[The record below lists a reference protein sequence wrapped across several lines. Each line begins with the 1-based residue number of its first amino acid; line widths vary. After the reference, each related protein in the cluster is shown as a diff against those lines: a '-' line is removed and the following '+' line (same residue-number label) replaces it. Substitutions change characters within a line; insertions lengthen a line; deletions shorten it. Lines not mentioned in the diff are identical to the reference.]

1 VISLNNNLI
10 QNNNQTPPPLNT
22 EQLESI
28 GLNSRQ
34 IIFVKEYIVDMN
46 GKNAAIRAGYSERS
60 AEVQASRMLK
70 NDKVKKALSIV
81 MTTRAEHI
89 GVNADWVLLNLK
101 KVAERCMQAEQITKW
116 DYDSKC
122 MTPTG
127 EYQFDSR
134 GANRSL
140 ELIGKH
146 IGMFKDKVE
155 IEGEITSSVNVV
167 FGMKPLAI
175 EDEEDIEEVNL
186 KSIKQL

>member
-1 VISLNNNLI
+1 MDDKFI
-10 QNNNQTPPPLNT
+10 QNNIQNTPSLNT
-22 EQLESI
+22 EQLESL

-34 IIFVKEYIVDMN
+34 ILFVQEYIVDMN
-46 GKNAAIRAGYSERS
+46 GKQAAIRAGYSERS

-70 NDKVKKALSIV
+70 NDKVKKALDIAMAV
-81 MTTRAEHI
+81 RVERI

-101 KVAERCMQAEQITKW
+101 KVAERCMQVESVMKW
-116 DYDSKC
+116 DHDNKC
-122 MTPTG
+122 LMPTG

-155 IEGEITSSVNVV
+155 VEGGVSSTVNVV
-167 FGMKPLAI
+167 FGMKPPEI
-175 EDEEDIEEVNL
+175 IVDDGDIEEISL
-186 KSIKQL
+186 KSIK

>member
-1 VISLNNNLI
+1 MNNNLI
-10 QNNNQTPPPLNT
+10 QNNNQNSPPLNID
-22 EQLESI
+22 ELESI

-34 IIFVKEYIVDMN
+34 IIFVQEYIVDMN

-81 MTTRAEHI
+81 MATRAERI

-134 GANRSL
+134 GANRAL

-155 IEGEITSSVNVV
+155 VEGDMTSSVNVV
-167 FGMKPLAI
+167 FGMKPPDI
-175 EDEEDIEEVNL
+175 EDDEEIEEVNL
-186 KSIKQL
+186 KSIK